1 MTTFEELY
9 DKPCEPR
16 LLASQ
21 FPDQLMAE
29 EMSLI
34 QKILFSYTL
43 KKKTLPYLTWKHLCR
58 YINILLPVTQL
69 MSGGTGIIRH

>member
-43 KKKTLPYLTWKHLCR
+43 KK
-58 YINILLPVTQL
+58 NIAIFDMETY
-69 MSGGTGIIRH
+69 MSLY